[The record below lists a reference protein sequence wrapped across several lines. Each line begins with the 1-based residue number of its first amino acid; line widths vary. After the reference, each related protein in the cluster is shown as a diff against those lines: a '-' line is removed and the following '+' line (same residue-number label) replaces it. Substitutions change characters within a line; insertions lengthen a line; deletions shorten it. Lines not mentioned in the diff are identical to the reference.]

1 MPVINLPRDERW
13 GDLGKGLGGIIGGV
27 LSAYSEHQTTSQVG
41 EILQDPNIAENKKE
55 LEVLKKTGRKGLEIY
70 DQLTKSQQMQAT
82 TKNLLAHV
90 GLTNVQA
97 ALEGAKLPTADRR
110 AEAETQTAEAR
121 PALVG
126 AETKSTLA
134 TAGQTEALTAPKVAT
149 ELARPALLGAETAA
163 TTATADKTKATTLP
177 TAASESQ
184 SAALKAAESKKT
196 DLESQILEGRIK
208 ALQNLQAGGNTS
220 SSIDSLLAP
229 FGLQEPQKA
238 QWKTSLEQTYKG
250 AELKSPG
257 SGDAAVAGQLRM
269 LASTMQKTEAPKP
282 LTEPEQRFSSDS
294 VQHATSAKR
303 FIETFAK
310 GGSSDIG
317 FFSGANAKAFM
328 EKWGIPTGDPALID
342 MWNAAQQQV
351 ASTATG
357 GGGFFAQGRVKLA
370 HDVTAGITETPLHAL
385 LATDQVA
392 DRQIAALEGRLSGFE
407 GTAVVTKPIQKA
419 LEEWRQVKA
428 ITGTFK
434 SDVIPD
440 PRRLDDPTA
449 GRTVAF
455 FQGNQIDPKTFA
467 PLVKNDKTSYKIKGG
482 NTVPGSWLFEA
493 ARTKNKDPAQLLKE
507 LQ

>member
-1 MPVINLPRDERW
+1 MPVINLPQDTRW
-13 GDLGKGLGGIIGGV
+13 GDFGKGLGGIIGGV
-27 LSAYSEHQTTSQVG
+27 LNAYSEHQTTSQVG

-70 DQLTKSQQMQAT
+70 DQLTKSQHTQAA
-82 TKNLLAHV
+82 TKDLLAHV

-97 ALEGAKLPTADRR
+97 ALAGEKLPTAGRL
-110 AEAETQTAEAR
+110 AEADTKAAEAK
-121 PALVG
+121 PALIG
-126 AETKSTLA
+126 AETANLTA
-134 TAGQTEALTAPKVAT
+134 TANRTSALTGPQVAT

-163 TTATADKTKATTLP
+163 TTATADQTSALTSPKVANV
-177 TAASESQ
+177 TAEARLHSEQ
-184 SAALKAAESKKT
+184 AGKT

-229 FGLQEPQKA
+229 FNLPEPQKA

-257 SGDAAVAGQLRM
+257 SGDAAVAGQLRT
-269 LASTMQKTEAPKP
+269 LASTMQKAETPKP

-351 ASTATG
+351 VSTATG

-407 GTAVVTKPIQKA
+407 GTPVVTKPIQKA
-419 LEEWRQVKA
+419 LDEWRKVKE

-440 PRRLDDPTA
+440 TRRPDDPAA
-449 GRTVAF
+449 GHTVAF